1 MQRVGGFIIKTG
13 SGTIMLWGDVDEA
26 IKAERL
32 LRIQRIERLSTICA
46 LFCLSGAVWLA
57 WPVLKDAFAGD
68 ASLLSGLGMPVLVLL
83 WGIVIQD
90 LILDD
95 PRARTRIGAASSI
108 IWPVLL
114 MFSIRAFSTDLS
126 SLLAALLFAG
136 LGLAMYRSSA
146 QTLRGGIDVLRFR
159 AMMTGIGGLTVL
171 GMLIGD
177 RAGQTWI
184 DDLSDWGHP
193 LLSILVLGH
202 VAYLWFAGDDM
213 REERKMFRK
222 ELDSIENRL
231 LVLRSQGAAVDQA
244 SSLVMTAKQE
254 GHIDPLFGIRLLQ
267 EASEDMERSL
277 SLATDVDVV
286 RREALLVI
294 QDAEAMAPLA
304 KRPRKSYEMGE
315 REVTLGSL
323 REAEVLFRQ
332 AKRRAQEIVAWW
344 EKAEES
350 IRVAEELLTGQSGA
364 NIEGLRQI
372 IRDAKKQ
379 LEREAPKKAF
389 ELACV
394 VPIQL
399 QADGDARE
407 RAIEVLKDAAKA
419 LKSSDGFDTTEL
431 EQRLEHAEDALE
443 AGDTGQ
449 SIGLAEGVI
458 RVIQVEREAME
469 IVRRAL
475 RQRKKLIQRFE
486 TLEDA
491 EEWNNRLQQVQQ
503 SADERQ
509 WSHAATLLER
519 LTTDL
524 DALGNEQDEAKA
536 LLDFVRQEWTV
547 LRNQCDASS
556 IPYSDEDM
564 KQTEAALSIAE
575 ERLNS
580 GQIEA
585 ALDQLGQADAS
596 MERLR
601 RRV

>member
-1 MQRVGGFIIKTG
+1 MQRVGGFIIKTV

-114 MFSIRAFSTDLS
+114 MFSIRAFSMDLS

-177 RAGQTWI
+177 RADQTWI
-184 DDLSDWGHP
+184 DDMGDWGHP

-491 EEWNNRLQQVQQ
+491 EDWNNRLQQVQQ

-536 LLDFVRQEWTV
+536 LLDFVRQEWAV

-575 ERLNS
+575 ERLNA

>member
-1 MQRVGGFIIKTG
+1 MQRVGGFIIKTV

-575 ERLNS
+575 ERLNA

>member
-286 RREALLVI
+286 RRESLLVI

-364 NIEGLRQI
+364 TIEGLRQI

-491 EEWNNRLQQVQQ
+491 EEWSNRLQQVQQ

-575 ERLNS
+575 ERLNA

>member
-1 MQRVGGFIIKTG
+1 MQRVGGFIIKTV

-184 DDLSDWGHP
+184 DDMSDWGHP

-575 ERLNS
+575 ERLNA

>member
-1 MQRVGGFIIKTG
+1 MQRVGGFIIKTV

-364 NIEGLRQI
+364 TIEGLRQI

-575 ERLNS
+575 ERLNA

>member
-575 ERLNS
+575 ERLNA